1 MGTVCP
7 LMVPSVKIK
16 SEKEVDIIGGVSL
29 IYTVVI
35 LIWLDGNGASLTGK
49 PSKTGIKYIGVSNLI
64 DTFSGFG
71 WVS

>member
-7 LMVPSVKIK
+7 LMVTHLVKIK

-35 LIWLDGNGASLTGK
+35 LIWLMVMV
-49 PSKTGIKYIGVSNLI
+49 PSQI
-64 DTFSGFG
+64 D
-71 WVS
+71 W